1 MIEGLLL
8 AGEHY
13 GEIDTESYRLNMLQ
27 TLDIAEDKE
36 LSTTQLYKH
45 RKVWSLKNLSLKTK
59 NRPKKIKGD
68 INSAI
73 LDLVKRLD
81 KGEGVDFDTVLN
93 NASARGYDRD
103 AAEAALDEL
112 SEDGEIHDQGWLV
125 QSN

>member
-1 MIEGLLL
+1 ME
-8 AGEHY
+8 
-13 GEIDTESYRLNMLQ
+13 
-27 TLDIAEDKE
+27 DIAKYKYNKSRVAGSQKDKE
-36 LSTTQLYKH
+36 LSTTPVVQAQK
-45 RKVWSLKNLSLKTK
+45 SLVVEESQSEDKESAKENQE
-59 NRPKKIKGD
+59 GD

-112 SEDGEIHDQGWLV
+112 SEDGEIHEPRFGWFKV
-125 QSN
+125 TE